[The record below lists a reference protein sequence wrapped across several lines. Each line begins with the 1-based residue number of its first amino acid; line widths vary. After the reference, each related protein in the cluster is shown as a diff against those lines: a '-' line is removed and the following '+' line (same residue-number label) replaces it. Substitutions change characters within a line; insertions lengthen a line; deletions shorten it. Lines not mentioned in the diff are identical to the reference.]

1 MLAEESSLI
10 DRQDTA
16 STSTIAAIRPP
27 RKTVPWKK
35 ILCNG
40 PVWALAVAK
49 FGYYY
54 SFFMTVTWMPT
65 YLREM
70 GMSEHLAVR
79 MYFFSDSITLLILCV
94 TCKFHQSLP
103 IYISNYNLFFII
115 SLSIVKSPSSFFFI
129 YLL

>member
-1 MLAEESSLI
+1 MDWINRSNKNMLEESSLI

-70 GMSEHLAVR
+70 GMSEHLAVSLFLLVLVAVLQYCVLR
-79 MYFFSDSITLLILCV
+79 VNFIKAYLFIFPIIIFF
-94 TCKFHQSLP
+94 
-103 IYISNYNLFFII
+103 
-115 SLSIVKSPSSFFFI
+115 LSFRFRS
-129 YLL
+129 